1 MEDYRAIADSLAAEI
16 AAGRLRP
23 GDRLPTQRGFA
34 RARGIANSTAARV
47 YRELI
52 RRGLAVGE
60 TGRGTFV
67 RTTEPESGR
76 APAADGR
83 SIVDLE
89 LNFPV
94 LPDQA
99 ALMATALTSMTRPEA
114 LTASLRP
121 TGVEGTVAAREAG
134 AKQLSRGGWTP
145 DPDGLL
151 FTGNG
156 RQAIAAT
163 IAALVP
169 AGHRLGVEALTYP
182 VVKGIAARLGVT
194 LVPIA
199 MDGDGIIPAAL
210 SSAVRLRAVY
220 LQAAL
225 HNPLGTTMPDRRR
238 AEIAEVLAE
247 RELHAIDDG
256 INGFLCEDL
265 APLDSPR
272 AVVLDSLSKRV
283 SPGLTLGFI
292 SAPPE
297 LAERIASAIRSGG
310 WAPARFPL
318 DAATRLMAE
327 GTVTAIETAK
337 RADAR
342 VRQRLVAERLAG
354 FTVRADPR
362 AYHCWWELPA
372 PWRAETFVAAA
383 ARRGVAVTPAAAF
396 AVGPGHAPNAVRLA
410 LGAPPVPVLA
420 HGLDTLASLARC
432 TPEETTVD

>member
-1 MEDYRAIADSLAAEI
+1 MADYRAIADSLAAEI
-16 AAGRLRP
+16 AAGRFHP
-23 GDRLPTQRGFA
+23 GDRLATQRAFA
-34 RARGIANSTAARV
+34 RERGIANSTASRV

-60 TGRGTFV
+60 PGRGTFV
-67 RTTEPESGR
+67 PSAQPES
-76 APAADGR
+76 GR

-94 LPDQA
+94 LPDQGG
-99 ALMATALTSMTRPEA
+99 LMARELAAMLRPEA
-114 LTASLRP
+114 LTSSLRP
-121 TGVEGTVAAREAG
+121 IGVEGTAAARDAG

-151 FTGNG
+151 FTGSG

-163 IAALVP
+163 VAALVP

-199 MDGDGIIPAAL
+199 MDDDGIIPAAL
-210 SSAVRLRAVY
+210 SSAPRLRAVY
-220 LQAAL
+220 LQPTL

-256 INGFLCEDL
+256 INGFLREDL
-265 APLDSPR
+265 APLDSSR
-272 AVVLDSLSKRV
+272 TVVLDSLSKRL
-283 SPGLTLGFI
+283 SPGLTLGFVV
-292 SAPPE
+292 APRE
-297 LAERIASAIRSGG
+297 LTERIASTIRSGG

-337 RADAR
+337 REDAR
-342 VRQRLVAERLAG
+342 ARQRLVAERLTG
-354 FTVRADPR
+354 FAVRADPR
-362 AYHCWWELPA
+362 SYHCWWELPT

-383 ARRGVAVTPAAAF
+383 ARRGIAVTPAASF
-396 AVGPGHAPNAVRLA
+396 AVGSGVAPNAVRLA
-410 LGAPPVPVLA
+410 LGAPELPVLA
-420 HGLDTLASLARC
+420 HSLDVLASLARS